1 MREEAMLTSGRS
13 HQQPMRA
20 RWLPALTRRRERE
33 SLALRFGW
41 SQVGHLPTH
50 ARTILAAWLVP
61 TAPWRAERRA
71 VAAVAARMVIPLPT
85 TKMPAEVA
93 AATAAQEASAAIR
106 GIRIVV
112 REAKPVGMFWR
123 QLTV

>member
-41 SQVGHLPTH
+41 RQVGHLPTQ

-71 VAAVAARMVIPLPT
+71 VAAVAARRVIPLPT
-85 TKMPAEVA
+85 TKMPAEGA
-93 AATAAQEASAAIR
+93 AVTAAQDALAAIR
-106 GIRIVV
+106 GIRNIA
-112 REAKPVGMFWR
+112 REVNALG
-123 QLTV
+123 LY

>member
-13 HQQPMRA
+13 PQQPMRA

-41 SQVGHLPTH
+41 SQVGHLPTQ

-71 VAAVAARMVIPLPT
+71 GGAGGGTAGIPPPKTQKPGEGGGGKAAQRVVGAAVCEESLV
-85 TKMPAEVA
+85 
-93 AATAAQEASAAIR
+93 
-106 GIRIVV
+106 
-112 REAKPVGMFWR
+112 
-123 QLTV
+123 

>member
-1 MREEAMLTSGRS
+1 MLISGRS

-20 RWLPALTRRRERE
+20 RWLPALTRRRGRE

-41 SQVGHLPTH
+41 SQVGHLPTQ

-71 VAAVAARMVIPLPT
+71 VAAVVARMVIPLPT

-93 AATAAQEASAAIR
+93 AATAAQEALAAIR
-106 GIRIVV
+106 GIRILV
-112 REAKPVGMFWR
+112 REAKVVGLFRR
-123 QLTV
+123 Q